1 MWKHYDTFEEWLAV
15 ALLFLTAASILFS
28 ATTRAMGNPMLGG
41 AELAQLFFIWACMF
55 GADITL
61 KKGGQIRVDA
71 LLTRLPRSGKWL
83 ANLVTVGLMI
93 VFLACLARYGF
104 SLAFSNWQR
113 PLGFAG
119 ISYGYVTLA
128 LPVGA
133 VMMIVSLVRRLAA
146 VGIVQALEPDSDQQ
160 EQLL

>member
-1 MWKHYDTFEEWLAV
+1 MPRRH
-15 ALLFLTAASILFS
+15 AS
-28 ATTRAMGNPMLGG
+28 
-41 AELAQLFFIWACMF
+41 
-55 GADITL
+55 
-61 KKGGQIRVDA
+61 
-71 LLTRLPRSGKWL
+71 
-83 ANLVTVGLMI
+83 
-93 VFLACLARYGF
+93 VFF

-133 VMMIVSLVRRLAA
+133 VMMIVSLVRRLAS